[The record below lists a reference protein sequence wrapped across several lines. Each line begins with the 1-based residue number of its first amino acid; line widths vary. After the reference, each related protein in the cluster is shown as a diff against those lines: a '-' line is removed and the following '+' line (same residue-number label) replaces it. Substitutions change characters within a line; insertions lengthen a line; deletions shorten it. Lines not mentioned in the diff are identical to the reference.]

1 MGNVVCIFDKDYD
14 ERLKS
19 HIEPSRT
26 VLMNEPFRSHSVN
39 PYLYSASPFNR
50 NESVRKDKDTEHLR
64 ELLDL
69 RVSNVAQGLN
79 VIQESYYYKK
89 DNPDGTWGN
98 VKSNPV
104 VNMMLPEGFKDK
116 DGEIPALFKNE
127 NGTIKPTKAFFMLLD
142 RINECAEKEKEIA
155 RDIGRKEGMVAGYE
169 IARKCV
175 NEHANL
181 DEEMKNPE
189 YPDYSPKI
197 DGIIINNSTMT
208 SDLNQKMAE
217 KALNEIW
224 EIQDKHDINPNEKIY
239 FG

>member
-1 MGNVVCIFDKDYD
+1 MNNVVCFFDKDYD

-26 VLMNEPFRSHSVN
+26 VLMNEPFRSHAVN
-39 PYLYSASPFNR
+39 PYLYSASPYNR
-50 NESVRKDKDTEHLR
+50 NEKMRKDADTERLR
-64 ELLDL
+64 EVLDL

-98 VKSNPV
+98 VKSNLIT
-104 VNMMLPEGFKDK
+104 NMLLPEEFKDIN
-116 DGEIPALFKNE
+116 GEIPALFKNE

-142 RINECAEKEKEIA
+142 RINECAEKEKELA

-181 DEEMKNPE
+181 EEEMKHPA

-197 DGIIINNSTMT
+197 NGIVVNNATMED
-208 SDLNQKMAE
+208 DLNKKWNE
-217 KALNEIW
+217 KALKEIW
-224 EIQDKHDINPNEKIY
+224 EIQDKYDMDPNDKIY